1 MYDNQENQTMRFNL
15 DKITKHQKKE
25 LKKYCEAV
33 YNGEFRSHMEWL
45 PESIFDLTDDGS
57 FVFVNAWNE
66 WGEGC
71 YLEPDEANQ
80 YKYLEIVKEVMNNE

>member
-45 PESIFDLTDDGS
+45 PESIFDLTDDDIKNIAMIDAMTGS
-57 FVFVNAWNE
+57 
-66 WGEGC
+66 
-71 YLEPDEANQ
+71 Q
-80 YKYLEIVKEVMNNE
+80 YVTPLLKLRKSALEIKKRLH